1 MPVGRVPQDGHGT
14 GSVFVGRDAEL
25 RQLVALLRTPPS
37 VVIVEG
43 EAGIGKSRL
52 VLEASA
58 LLRADGVGV
67 LEGGC
72 HPLREPLPF
81 GPVAD
86 ALREAV
92 PRAAQAGPLPRVTGA
107 LSALVPDLADL
118 LPEPAGE
125 PEAAGQRPTVAAG
138 VRAVLT
144 AVAPAVL
151 VVEDLHWADEATRD
165 LLLLLARD
173 LPGQAGLLLTYRAG
187 DLPPGVP
194 LLGAPYSL
202 PAGTAGA
209 EITPAALTEADL
221 AAMARSVLGT
231 GATPEVVRALMQRS
245 GGLPLVIE
253 EDLLTLASTDVQA
266 PTALGVSR
274 SLREIIGQRL
284 DRLPPAAAALAGGA
298 AVLAVPASERLLG
311 RMAGLPAEEAAEALT
326 GALAGSV
333 LHELG
338 PDRYGFAHVL
348 AGRAVYESLPGP
360 VRTRL
365 HRRAVEAL
373 RELEK
378 PPLVQIAHHT
388 RRAGDLTGWLEQAEA
403 AAVQAESMG
412 DLGTAADLLQQV
424 LEQPGLAP
432 DRVARAA
439 LALARATQYG
449 TDYGRT
455 VASMRRILATPGL
468 PAATRGVIRRNLSMV
483 MYNQGGDQAG
493 IAELR
498 KAVPDLEQGPPEQLA
513 RALAILASHAPDG
526 GTAAEQTAQLERA
539 MALVADSEDEDS
551 RSVVTFNYLN
561 ALCEHH
567 DPRAP
572 AVLAGLPRVHE
583 NLHMVRSTVMSLS
596 NAVEWALDGGDDE
609 VAAGYLEEAGALAVR
624 NDMSLMVM
632 YTDSYRVLLSWLA
645 GGWDGFERE
654 VEDFRHRYVPNPL
667 VTGGLLGTALG
678 VGAAAKGHFALAV
691 AHLET
696 ALAQDGATTT
706 SIPPAA
712 ALARARLAAGDADG
726 AWQALVGPPDMLG
739 FVVRRECWTHSWN
752 LVPAAVEIL
761 LARGERARAEE
772 LAGQHAEGIK
782 GRSAPGSVAEAAL
795 CRGLLALAE
804 RPAEAAAA
812 FDRARAQ
819 WLGNGRPY
827 PAALAGERA
836 GAALADTDPAGA
848 TARLNASAEVYRRLG
863 ATSHEARCLRRLRG
877 LGQVPAA
884 HVGRRAGY
892 GERLSP
898 REQQVHDLLVHG
910 ATNKDIAAAL
920 FLSPRTAEHHAA
932 AVLRKLRTSREQLA
946 RPQDPPSP

>member
-1 MPVGRVPQDGHGT
+1 MPVARVPRGGRGA

-25 RQLVALLRTPPS
+25 RQLVGLLRTPPS

-58 LLRADGVGV
+58 LLRADGVNV

-92 PRAAQAGPLPRVTGA
+92 PQAAQAGPLPRVTGA

-118 LPEPAGE
+118 LPEPAGD
-125 PEAAGQRPTVAAG
+125 PEAVGQRPTVAAG
-138 VRAVLT
+138 VRAVLA
-144 AVAPAVL
+144 AVAPVVL

-173 LPGQAGLLLTYRAG
+173 LPEQAALLLTYRTG
-187 DLPPGVP
+187 DLPSGVP

-209 EITPAALTEADL
+209 EITLAALVEADL
-221 AAMARSVLGT
+221 AAMARDALGAK
-231 GATPEVVRALMQRS
+231 ATPELVRALHRRS

-253 EDLLTLASTDVQA
+253 EDLLTLTSMDAQA
-266 PTALGVSR
+266 PTELGVSR
-274 SLREIIGQRL
+274 SLREIIGQRVA
-284 DRLPPAAAALAGGA
+284 RLPPGAAALAGGA

-311 RMAGLPAEEAAEALT
+311 RMAGLAEEETAEALT

-373 RELEK
+373 RELEQ

-388 RRAGDLTGWLEQAEA
+388 RQSGDLAGWLEQAEA
-403 AAVQAESMG
+403 AAAQAESMG

-432 DRVARAA
+432 ERVARAA
-439 LALARATQYG
+439 LALSRATRYG

-455 VASMRRILATPGL
+455 VASMRGILATPGL
-468 PAATRGVIRRNLSMV
+468 PAATRGVIRRNLSMI
-483 MYNQGGDQAG
+483 MLNQGGDQAG

-513 RALAILASHAPDG
+513 RALSILASHAQEG
-526 GTAAEQTAQLERA
+526 GSAAEQTALLERA

-551 RSVVTFNYLN
+551 RSVVTVNYLD
-561 ALCEHH
+561 ALGEHY
-567 DPRAP
+567 DPRAA
-572 AVLAGLPRVHE
+572 AVLAGMPRVHD
-583 NLHMVRSTVMSLS
+583 NPHMVRCTTMALS
-596 NAVEWALDGGDDE
+596 NAVEWMAAAGDDE
-609 VAAGYLEEAGALAVR
+609 AATDYLREAAALALR
-624 NDMSLMVM
+624 NDMPLMMM

-645 GGWDGFERE
+645 GEWDGFERE

-667 VTGGLLGTALG
+667 VTGGLLGTAQG
-678 VGAAAKGHFALAV
+678 VAAAAKGRLALAV
-691 AHLET
+691 SHLET
-696 ALAQDGATTT
+696 AIAQDGATTT

-712 ALARARLAAGDADG
+712 ALARVRLAAGDADG
-726 AWQALVGPPDMLG
+726 AWQALTGPPDMLG
-739 FVVRRECWTHSWN
+739 FVVRRECWTHSWD
-752 LVPAAVEIL
+752 LVPTAVEIL

-772 LAGQHAEGIK
+772 LAGQHAAGIED
-782 GRSAPGSVAEAAL
+782 RRAPGATAEAAL

-804 RPAEAAAA
+804 RPCEAAAE

-819 WLGNGRPY
+819 WLGLGRPY

-848 TARLNASAEVYRRLG
+848 TARLNAGGEVYRRLG
-863 ATSHEARCLRRLRG
+863 ATSHEARCLRRLKD
-877 LGQVPAA
+877 LGQVPTP
-884 HVGRRAGY
+884 HVGRRTGY
-892 GERLSP
+892 GDRLSP

-932 AVLRKLRTSREQLA
+932 AVLRKLGTTREQLA
-946 RPQDPPSP
+946 QPQDPPSP